1 MGTHGNEIVRR
12 LAGERGDF
20 FRAITEIDN
29 RRNVGQSLLLEMFG
43 LFVEVFFGFA
53 FQLIE

>member
-29 RRNVGQSLLLEMFG
+29 RRNVGQPLLLEIFG
-43 LFVEVFFGFA
+43 LFIEVFFGFA